1 MEPAKNVS
9 FRQKIRKIGRVRN
22 PVQVNETMKKM
33 TFRPLPCLLLLAFS
47 GVASASA
54 FQLWEQNASGIATS
68 FAGSAAV
75 ADNAGTIFFNPAGM
89 TQLPGIQLSV
99 GVAGV
104 GPSFKFS
111 NEGSSGLLGTGG
123 DGGNAGSWAAVPNAY
138 FSWQVAPDW
147 FIGLGISSPFG
158 LKTEYDA
165 NNWIGSYQGIKSKI
179 TTVNYNP
186 SLAWKVNDKVS
197 LGLGFSYQTLDAELT
212 SALPGVP
219 RSSQL
224 KGDDAS
230 WGWNAGALFT
240 LSPAMR
246 VGISYRSAVDYTLEG
261 NSNTALTSTPVKTDV
276 KLPDTFILSVWQQVS
291 DRWEAM
297 GDLSYTNWGTLKT
310 LNVINSNTGV
320 QIGSENFGYRD
331 SWRFAWG
338 AAYKATEAWK
348 LKFGIAYDRTPTT
361 DNDRT
366 VRVPDNDRIWF
377 SLGAQ
382 WNGGAYG
389 KIDAGYA
396 YLYVKDADINQTKT
410 FPGATSNLRGSYS
423 DSGHLLGIQYSNGF

>member
-1 MEPAKNVS
+1 M
-9 FRQKIRKIGRVRN
+9 
-22 PVQVNETMKKM
+22 
-33 TFRPLPCLLLLAFS
+33 
-47 GVASASA
+47 
-54 FQLWEQNASGIATS
+54 
-68 FAGSAAV
+68 
-75 ADNAGTIFFNPAGM
+75 
-89 TQLPGIQLSV
+89 
-99 GVAGV
+99 
-104 GPSFKFS
+104 
-111 NEGSSGLLGTGG
+111 
-123 DGGNAGSWAAVPNAY
+123 
-138 FSWQVAPDW
+138 APDW

-212 SALPGVP
+212 SAVPGVL

-361 DNDRT
+361 DNERS